1 MLHSYHAAGSGYDT
15 VKIRTVDTD
24 VVVLAISFFSRLS
37 ASELWIH
44 YGVGRGRSARL
55 IAVHEIS
62 ASLGPTKCS
71 VLPTFHALTG
81 CDTTSA
87 FYGKGKKTAWL
98 TWEAYPNLT
107 QALLTLSQVTA
118 VVDAETLSVLERFV
132 ILLYDRTSECESL
145 DFARKH
151 MFTKK
156 CKTMENIPPTANAF
170 LQHIKR
176 TVYQAVHCLSLIHI

>member
-1 MLHSYHAAGSGYDT
+1 M
-15 VKIRTVDTD
+15 
-24 VVVLAISFFSRLS
+24 
-37 ASELWIH
+37 WIH
-44 YGVGRGRSARL
+44 YGVGRSARL

-98 TWEAYPNLT
+98 TWEAYPDLT
-107 QALLTLSQVTA
+107 QQALLTLSQVTA

-132 ILLYDRTSECESL
+132 ILLYDRTSECESFDL
-145 DFARKH
+145 ARKH
-151 MFTKK
+151 
-156 CKTMENIPPTANAF
+156 
-170 LQHIKR
+170 
-176 TVYQAVHCLSLIHI
+176 VYKEIQNNGKCLSNCSFAAYQEDSLPGSPLLVTLSRSADAGL